1 MRNLKNIKAPTSNH
15 KQSSIETYRKINA
28 SFLRERRLGIYNS
41 FRNSIENYNNLNGFE
56 KFCKYSEIFRSLGFT
71 LRNKLWV
78 STGYIPSTFEVT
90 NDEGEKVK
98 ITVGNKIA
106 EWRNSKRIVEN
117 INNGIYRPSY
127 MNEISQEAKDDKL
140 NNVVGCFEKAI
151 GNIQNQD
158 YLSLHKNL
166 RNDIAKLLGKDLSF
180 LNQTIDFLTP
190 EQTQERNRLRDPR
203 NLIGLIVPEEFMDKD
218 FILYLQLLEGFKAK
232 FPEKTF
238 EELQEYL
245 QVDHIEKVRQIY
257 ETGEYGKIKSD
268 ENGNLISKRVKN
280 FTFKHYS
287 ISECKKDI
295 YKYYLQKLSEYKCQE
310 KRLRSDDEFLNANFN
325 MKQYSKRYGAERF
338 EETYTLFLDIDNIEG
353 TNALRIFQYLAKKY
367 DLNSDNTFVEYSDL
381 GSGGIHAIVL
391 YDTLFNNKKLAILD
405 KLIQNDIAKFSEEY
419 GNEPFKGE
427 IRKPNSNTCLP
438 FSTDY
443 YPISVERLLK
453 TEIPYELEDLDVSE
467 FQLTAE
473 ECAETISKL
482 CNFEYF
488 KEEKACKRFK
498 RKVEFVKSKIIYQTA
513 PILRKYSKGEGE
525 KGRRKSLDEICQPMT
540 RGHSNEQL
548 LQQVRLC
555 IANGY
560 RKDQIIKAMKIWQNK
575 DFENKARIYD
585 ESSFEYRINYTI
597 DHAPDIKENFIEESE
612 TKAPKQKFYTNY
624 VYLDNS
630 GILEPVI
637 SVKDKL
643 LERFLEK
650 FSKYRPSICK
660 RDYFQSFMK
669 LANIEVLRQFL
680 GKYLNEYEREN
691 VVTQATSSKLWMLV
705 TKGFSVND
713 KHFKDIL
720 FYVLNCIENSKDI
733 LFWSEILIKSELMSD
748 ETKEKFEFIKFAL
761 KIVSEKELDNIHR
774 HRSEIERILNYNL
787 YQIKISMLRANGLSK
802 YLLRDENG
810 KIFHC
815 TGFSQFVN
823 FNKLSDF
830 EKYLKSFFKHFFK
843 KYNVEFGWGRKIKN
857 RAQLL
862 RAEEAAEDLAGETT
876 GFVKNLKH
884 IDLKLL
890 VFELIKRIVPFDGH
904 LVTQIGDQLFGLFGK
919 RIDTSNIPILTN

>member
-1 MRNLKNIKAPTSNH
+1 MSTNLKNIKAPTSNH
-15 KQSSIETYRKINA
+15 KQSSIETYRKVSA

-41 FRNSIENYNNLNGFE
+41 FKNSIENYSNLSGFE

-71 LRNKLWV
+71 LRNKLWT

-106 EWRNSKRIVEN
+106 EWRNSKKIVEN
-117 INNGIYRPSY
+117 INDGMYRPSY
-127 MNEISQEAKDDKL
+127 LNKLSQDTKDDKL
-140 NNVVGCFEKAI
+140 NNAICCFEKAI

-180 LNQTIDFLTP
+180 LNQTVNFLSTD
-190 EQTQERNRLRDPR
+190 QIQERNRLRDPR

-218 FILYLQLLEGFKAK
+218 FILYLQMFEGFKAK

-238 EELQEYL
+238 EELQEFL
-245 QVDHIEKVRQIY
+245 QVKHIEKVRQIY
-257 ETGEYGKIKSD
+257 ENGEYGKIKSD
-268 ENGNLISKRVKN
+268 ENGNLISKKVKN

-287 ISECKKDI
+287 VSECKKDI
-295 YKYYLQKLSEYKCQE
+295 YKYYLQKLSECKCQE
-310 KRLRSDDEFLNANFN
+310 KYLRTDEEFLNANFN

-338 EETYTLFLDIDNIEG
+338 EETYTVFLDIDNIEG

-391 YDTLFNNKKLAILD
+391 YDTLFNEKKLAILD
-405 KLIQNDIAKFSEEY
+405 KLIQNDVAKFSAEY
-419 GNEPFKGE
+419 GNEPFKVE

-443 YPISVERLLK
+443 YPISVEKLLK
-453 TEIPYELEDLDVSE
+453 TEIPYDLEDLDVSK
-467 FQLTAE
+467 FQLTSE
-473 ECAETISKL
+473 ECVETISKI

-488 KEEKACKRFK
+488 KDEKACKRFK
-498 RKVEFVKSKIIYQTA
+498 RKLEFVKSKIIYQTA
-513 PILRKYSKGEGE
+513 PILRKYSKAKDGN
-525 KGRRKSLDEICQPMT
+525 GRRKSLDEICQPMT
-540 RGHSNEQL
+540 CGKSNLQL
-548 LQQVRLC
+548 LQQVRSCL
-555 IANGY
+555 ANGY
-560 RKDQIIKAMKIWQNK
+560 RKEQIIDAMKVWQNK
-575 DFENKARIYD
+575 DFENKARIYE
-585 ESSFEYRINYTI
+585 ESNFEYRINYAI
-597 DHAPDIKENFIEESE
+597 DHAPDIRKNSIEESE
-612 TKAPKQKFYTNY
+612 TEVSKQKFYTNY
-624 VYLDNS
+624 EYLNQS
-630 GILEPVI
+630 GIMEPVI

-643 LERFLEK
+643 LGRFLEK
-650 FSKYRPSICK
+650 FSEYRPSICK

-680 GKYLNEYEREN
+680 GKYLHEYEREN
-691 VVTQATSSKLWMLV
+691 VVTQATSSRLWMLV

-720 FYVLNCIENSKDI
+720 SYILNCIDKYQYLLYYADI
-733 LFWSEILIKSELMSD
+733 ISGELTD
-748 ETKEKFEFIKFAL
+748 EEKVEFEFIKFAL
-761 KIVSEKELDNIHR
+761 KIVSEEDLNNISR
-774 HRSEIERILNYNL
+774 HISEIERILNYNL
-787 YQIKISMLRANGLSK
+787 YQIKISMLKANGLSK
-802 YLLRDENG
+802 YLLKDKNG

-862 RAEEAAEDLAGETT
+862 KAEEAAEDIAAETT
-876 GFVKNLKH
+876 GFVKNLKN
-884 IDLKLL
+884 INLKLL

>member
-1 MRNLKNIKAPTSNH
+1 MKNLKNIKAPTSNH
-15 KQSSIETYRKINA
+15 KQSSIETYRKVSA

-41 FRNSIENYNNLNGFE
+41 FKNSIKNYSDLNGFE

-106 EWRNSKRIVEN
+106 EWRNSKRIVEA
-117 INNGIYRPSY
+117 IDNGMYRPVY
-127 MNEISQEAKDDKL
+127 MDEISQDSKDEKL

-190 EQTQERNRLRDPR
+190 EQIEERNRLRDPR

-218 FILYLQLLEGFKAK
+218 FILYLQMFEVFKTK
-232 FPEKTF
+232 YPEKSVK
-238 EELQEYL
+238 EIQDILQFN
-245 QVDHIEKVRQIY
+245 IAEKVHKVFD
-257 ETGEYGKIKSD
+257 EKKPLD
-268 ENGNLISKRVKN
+268 ENGNLIAKRVKN
-280 FTFKHYS
+280 FTFRHYS

-325 MKQYSKRYGAERF
+325 IKQYSKRYGAERF

-381 GSGGIHAIVL
+381 GSGGIHAVVL

-405 KLIQNDIAKFSEEY
+405 KLIQNDVAKFSEEY
-419 GNEPFKGE
+419 GNEPFKVE

-443 YPISVERLLK
+443 YPISVEKLLK

-498 RKVEFVKSKIIYQTA
+498 RKVEFVKSKIVYQTA
-513 PILRKYSKGEGE
+513 PILRKYSKSEG
-525 KGRRKSLDEICQPMT
+525 KSGRRKSLDEICQPMT
-540 RGHSNEQL
+540 RGHSNDQL
-548 LQQVRLC
+548 LQQVRLG

-560 RKDQIIKAMKIWQNK
+560 RKEQIIKAMRVWQNK

-585 ESSFEYRINYTI
+585 ESSFEYRINYAI

-643 LERFLEK
+643 LGRFLER

-669 LANIEVLRQFL
+669 LANVEVLRQFL

-720 FYVLNCIENSKDI
+720 FYVLNCIDKYKYFIYYDNEDI
-733 LFWSEILIKSELMSD
+733 TEEEFKFIK
-748 ETKEKFEFIKFAL
+748 KFAL
-761 KIVSEKELDNIHR
+761 KLISEKELDNISS

-843 KYNVEFGWGRKIKN
+843 KYNVEFGWSRKIKN

-876 GFVKNLKH
+876 GFVKNLKN
-884 IDLKLL
+884 INLKLL

>member
-1 MRNLKNIKAPTSNH
+1 MSTNLKNKAPTSNH
-15 KQSSIETYRKINA
+15 KQSSIETYRKVNA

-41 FRNSIENYNNLNGFE
+41 FRNSIENYSNLTGFE

-71 LRNKLWV
+71 LRNKLWT

-106 EWRNSKRIVEN
+106 EWRNSKKIVEN
-117 INNGIYRPSY
+117 INDGMYRPSY
-127 MNEISQEAKDDKL
+127 LNELSQDTKDDKL
-140 NNVVGCFEKAI
+140 NNVICCFEKAI

-180 LNQTIDFLTP
+180 LNQTVNFLSTD
-190 EQTQERNRLRDPR
+190 QIQERNRLRDPR

-218 FILYLQLLEGFKAK
+218 FIRYLQIFEKYKTK
-232 FPEKTF
+232 FPEKTI
-238 EELQEYL
+238 EELQKYL
-245 QVDHIEKVRQIY
+245 QDHIEKVRQIY
-257 ETGEYGKIKSD
+257 ENGRDGKIKSD
-268 ENGNLISKRVKN
+268 ENGNLISKKVKN

-295 YKYYLQKLSEYKCQE
+295 YKYYLQKLSECKCQE
-310 KRLRSDDEFLNANFN
+310 KYLRTDEEFLNANFN

-338 EETYTLFLDIDNIEG
+338 EETYTVFLDIDNIEG

-367 DLNSDNTFVEYSDL
+367 GLNSDNTFVEYSDL
-381 GSGGIHAIVL
+381 GSGGIHAIIL
-391 YDTLFNNKKLAILD
+391 YDTLFNSKKLAIFD
-405 KLIQNDIAKFSEEY
+405 KLIQNDVAKFSTEY
-419 GNEPFKGE
+419 GNEPFKVE

-443 YPISVERLLK
+443 YPISVEKLLK
-453 TEIPYELEDLDVSE
+453 TEIPYELEDLDVSK
-467 FQLTAE
+467 FQLTSE
-473 ECAETISKL
+473 ECVETISKI

-488 KEEKACKRFK
+488 KDEKACKRFK
-498 RKVEFVKSKIIYQTA
+498 RKLEFVKSKIIYQTA
-513 PILRKYSKGEGE
+513 PILRKYSKAKDGSE
-525 KGRRKSLDEICQPMT
+525 RRKSLDEICQPMT
-540 RGHSNEQL
+540 CGKSNKQL
-548 LQQVRLC
+548 LQQVRSCL
-555 IANGY
+555 ANGY
-560 RKDQIIKAMKIWQNK
+560 RKEQIIDAMKVWQNK
-575 DFENKARIYD
+575 DFENKARIYK
-585 ESSFEYRINYTI
+585 ESNFEYRINYAI
-597 DHAPDIKENFIEESE
+597 DHAPDSRKNPIEESE
-612 TKAPKQKFYTNY
+612 TEVSKQKFYTNY
-624 VYLDNS
+624 EYLNQS
-630 GILEPVI
+630 GIMDPVI

-643 LERFLEK
+643 LRRFLEK
-650 FSKYRPSICK
+650 FSEYRPSICK

-680 GKYLNEYEREN
+680 GKYLHEYEREN
-691 VVTQATSSKLWMLV
+691 VVTQATSSRLWMLV

-720 FYVLNCIENSKDI
+720 SYILDCIKNQSYLLFYADYTDLTD
-733 LFWSEILIKSELMSD
+733 D
-748 ETKEKFEFIKFAL
+748 EKVEYEFVKFAL
-761 KIVSEKELDNIHR
+761 EIVSEKELDNINEHR
-774 HRSEIERILNYNL
+774 LEIERILNYNL
-787 YQIKISMLRANGLSK
+787 YQIKISMLKANGLSK

-843 KYNVEFGWGRKIKN
+843 RYKVEFGWGRKIKN

-862 RAEEAAEDLAGETT
+862 REEEAAENLAAETT
-876 GFVKNLKH
+876 GFVKNLKN
-884 IDLKLL
+884 INLKLL

-919 RIDTSNIPILTN
+919 RIDVSGNLY

>member
-1 MRNLKNIKAPTSNH
+1 MSTNLKNKAPTSNH
-15 KQSSIETYRKINA
+15 KQSSIETYRKVNA

-41 FRNSIENYNNLNGFE
+41 FRNSIENYSNLTGFE

-71 LRNKLWV
+71 LRNKLWT

-106 EWRNSKRIVEN
+106 EWRNSKKIVEN
-117 INNGIYRPSY
+117 INDGMYRPSY
-127 MNEISQEAKDDKL
+127 LNELSQDTKDDKL
-140 NNVVGCFEKAI
+140 NNVICCFEKAI

-180 LNQTIDFLTP
+180 LNQTVNFLSTD
-190 EQTQERNRLRDPR
+190 QIQERNRLRDPR

-218 FILYLQLLEGFKAK
+218 FIRYLQIFEKYKTK
-232 FPEKTF
+232 FPEKTI
-238 EELQEYL
+238 EELQKYL
-245 QVDHIEKVRQIY
+245 QDHIEKVRQIY
-257 ETGEYGKIKSD
+257 ENGRDGKIKSD
-268 ENGNLISKRVKN
+268 ENGNLISKKVKN

-295 YKYYLQKLSEYKCQE
+295 YKYYLQKLSECKCQE
-310 KRLRSDDEFLNANFN
+310 KYLRTDEEFLNANFN

-338 EETYTLFLDIDNIEG
+338 EETYTVFLDIDNIEG

-367 DLNSDNTFVEYSDL
+367 GLNSDNTFVEYSDL
-381 GSGGIHAIVL
+381 GSGGIHAIIL
-391 YDTLFNNKKLAILD
+391 YDTLFNSKKLAIFD
-405 KLIQNDIAKFSEEY
+405 KLIQNDVAKFSTEY
-419 GNEPFKGE
+419 GNEPFKVE

-443 YPISVERLLK
+443 YPISVEKLLK
-453 TEIPYELEDLDVSE
+453 TEIPYELEDLDVSK
-467 FQLTAE
+467 FQLTSE
-473 ECAETISKL
+473 ECVETISKI

-488 KEEKACKRFK
+488 KDEKACKRFK
-498 RKVEFVKSKIIYQTA
+498 RKLEFVKSKIIYQTA
-513 PILRKYSKGEGE
+513 PILRKYSKAKDGSE
-525 KGRRKSLDEICQPMT
+525 RRKSLDEICQPMT
-540 RGHSNEQL
+540 CGKSNKQL
-548 LQQVRLC
+548 LQQVRSCL
-555 IANGY
+555 ANGY
-560 RKDQIIKAMKIWQNK
+560 RKEQIIDAMKVWQNK
-575 DFENKARIYD
+575 DFENKARIYK
-585 ESSFEYRINYTI
+585 ESNFEYRINYAI
-597 DHAPDIKENFIEESE
+597 DHAPDSRKNPIEESE
-612 TKAPKQKFYTNY
+612 TEVSKQKFYTNY
-624 VYLDNS
+624 EYLNQS
-630 GILEPVI
+630 GIMEPVI

-643 LERFLEK
+643 LRRFLEK
-650 FSKYRPSICK
+650 FSEYRPSICK

-680 GKYLNEYEREN
+680 GKYLHEYEREN
-691 VVTQATSSKLWMLV
+691 VVTQATSSRLWMLV

-720 FYVLNCIENSKDI
+720 SYILDCIKNQSYLLFYTDYTDLTD
-733 LFWSEILIKSELMSD
+733 D
-748 ETKEKFEFIKFAL
+748 EKVKYEFVKFAL
-761 KIVSEKELDNIHR
+761 EIVSEKELDNINEHR
-774 HRSEIERILNYNL
+774 LEIERILNYNL
-787 YQIKISMLRANGLSK
+787 YQIKISMLKANGLSK

-843 KYNVEFGWGRKIKN
+843 KYKVEFGWGRKIKN

-862 RAEEAAEDLAGETT
+862 REEEAAENLAAETT
-876 GFVKNLKH
+876 GFVKNLKN
-884 IDLKLL
+884 INLKLL
-890 VFELIKRIVPFDGH
+890 VFELIKRIVPFNGH
-904 LVTQIGDQLFGLFGK
+904 LVTQIGDQVFGLFGK
-919 RIDTSNIPILTN
+919 RIDVSGIPILTN

>member
-1 MRNLKNIKAPTSNH
+1 MSTNSKNFKAPTSNH
-15 KQSSIETYRKINA
+15 KQSSIETYRKVNA

-41 FRNSIENYNNLNGFE
+41 FRNSIENYNNLTGFE

-71 LRNKLWV
+71 LRNKLWT

-106 EWRNSKRIVEN
+106 EWRNSKKIVEN
-117 INNGIYRPSY
+117 INDGMYRPSY
-127 MNEISQEAKDDKL
+127 LNELSQDTKDDKL
-140 NNVVGCFEKAI
+140 NNVICCFEKAI

-180 LNQTIDFLTP
+180 LNQTVNFLSTD
-190 EQTQERNRLRDPR
+190 QIQERNRLRDPR

-218 FILYLQLLEGFKAK
+218 FIRYLQIFEKYKTK
-232 FPEKTF
+232 FPEKTV

-245 QVDHIEKVRQIY
+245 QDHIEKVRQIY
-257 ETGEYGKIKSD
+257 ENGRDGKIKSD
-268 ENGNLISKRVKN
+268 ENGNLISKKVKN

-295 YKYYLQKLSEYKCQE
+295 YKYYLQKLSECKCQE
-310 KRLRSDDEFLNANFN
+310 KYLRTDEEFLNANFN

-338 EETYTLFLDIDNIEG
+338 EETYTVFLDIDNIEG

-367 DLNSDNTFVEYSDL
+367 GLNSNNTFVEYSDL
-381 GSGGIHAIVL
+381 GSGGIHAIIL
-391 YDTLFNNKKLAILD
+391 YDTLFNSKKLAIFD
-405 KLIQNDIAKFSEEY
+405 KLIQNDVAKFSTEY
-419 GNEPFKGE
+419 GNEPFKVE

-443 YPISVERLLK
+443 YPISVEKLLK
-453 TEIPYELEDLDVSE
+453 TEIPYELEDLDVSK
-467 FQLTAE
+467 FQLTSE
-473 ECAETISKL
+473 ECVETISKI

-488 KEEKACKRFK
+488 KDEKACKRFK
-498 RKVEFVKSKIIYQTA
+498 RKLEFVKSKIIYQTA
-513 PILRKYSKGEGE
+513 PILRKYSKAKDGSE
-525 KGRRKSLDEICQPMT
+525 RRKSLDEICQPMT
-540 RGHSNEQL
+540 CGKSNKQL
-548 LQQVRLC
+548 LQQVRSCL
-555 IANGY
+555 ANGY
-560 RKDQIIKAMKIWQNK
+560 RKEQIIDAMKVWQNK
-575 DFENKARIYD
+575 DFENKARIYK
-585 ESSFEYRINYTI
+585 ESNFEYRINYAI
-597 DHAPDIKENFIEESE
+597 DHAPDSRKNSIEESE
-612 TKAPKQKFYTNY
+612 TEVSKQKFYTNY
-624 VYLDNS
+624 EYLNQS
-630 GILEPVI
+630 GIMEPVI

-643 LERFLEK
+643 LRRFLEK
-650 FSKYRPSICK
+650 FSEYRPSICK

-680 GKYLNEYEREN
+680 GKYLHEYEREN
-691 VVTQATSSKLWMLV
+691 VVTQATSSRLWMLV

-720 FYVLNCIENSKDI
+720 SYILDCIKNQSYLLFYADYTDLTD
-733 LFWSEILIKSELMSD
+733 D
-748 ETKEKFEFIKFAL
+748 EKVEYEFVKFAL
-761 KIVSEKELDNIHR
+761 EIVSEKELDNINEHR
-774 HRSEIERILNYNL
+774 FEIERILNYNL
-787 YQIKISMLRANGLSK
+787 YQIKISMLKANGLSK

-843 KYNVEFGWGRKIKN
+843 KYKVEFGWGRKIKN

-862 RAEEAAEDLAGETT
+862 REEEAAENLAAETT
-876 GFVKNLKH
+876 GFVKNLKN
-884 IDLKLL
+884 INLKLL
-890 VFELIKRIVPFDGH
+890 VFKLIKRIVPFDGH

-919 RIDTSNIPILTN
+919 RIDVSGIPILTN